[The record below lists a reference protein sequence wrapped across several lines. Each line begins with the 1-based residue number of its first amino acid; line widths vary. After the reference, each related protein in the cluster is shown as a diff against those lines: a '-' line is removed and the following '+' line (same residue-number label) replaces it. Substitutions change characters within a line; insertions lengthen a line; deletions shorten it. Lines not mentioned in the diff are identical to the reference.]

1 MTTYNGRIV
10 AHVVAE
16 LVVDVIP
23 NYCYNATTERFV
35 PTLVSLIDPVQR
47 PHAPKPIPA
56 YMFGGKVG
64 KRGPSARFLDCAT
77 PDAIS
82 VFFTACPALF
92 PSPCATPT

>member
-1 MTTYNGRIV
+1 MTTYNGRII

-56 YMFGGKVG
+56 YMFGGKVDS
-64 KRGPSARFLDCAT
+64 PSPPCHARARFLH
-77 PDAIS
+77 DAMGS
-82 VFFTACPALF
+82 RPLPAW
-92 PSPCATPT
+92 PRT